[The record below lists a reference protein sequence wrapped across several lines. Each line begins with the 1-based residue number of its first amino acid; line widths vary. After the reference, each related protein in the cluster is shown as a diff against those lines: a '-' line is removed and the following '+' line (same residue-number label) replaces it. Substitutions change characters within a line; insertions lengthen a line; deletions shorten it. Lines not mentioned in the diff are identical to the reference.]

1 MATSEFVFSAD
12 SDLVPGIRYDR
23 TKYEIV
29 HAAILENLRRHG
41 TMSFTRLS
49 DLVQAQLQPTFDGP
63 VMVYYT
69 NVRLDMEA
77 CGEIYR
83 IPKSSPPLIALY
95 HPSS

>member
-1 MATSEFVFSAD
+1 MAASEFFSFAD
-12 SDLVPGIRYDR
+12 SDLVPGIRFDR
-23 TKYEIV
+23 TKYDIV

-41 TMSFTRLS
+41 TMTFTRLS
-49 DLVQAQLQPTFDGP
+49 DLVEAQLRHTFDGP
-63 VMVYYT
+63 IMVYYT

-95 HPSS
+95 QPIA